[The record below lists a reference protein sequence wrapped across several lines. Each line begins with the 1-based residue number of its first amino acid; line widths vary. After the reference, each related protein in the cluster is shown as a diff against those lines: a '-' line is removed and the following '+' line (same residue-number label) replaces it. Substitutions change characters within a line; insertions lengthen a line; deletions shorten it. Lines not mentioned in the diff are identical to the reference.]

1 MVSFNS
7 VLVIHIICSLD
18 QMISVSSSNKFEGS
32 SRTEVANI
40 ANQTAYNVSK
50 LLDNL
55 LQEYDN
61 VLRPDFGGPSLLIE
75 VNMQVR
81 SMGPISEMDMSYIM
95 DCYFRQSWVDKR
107 LSFEGYKD
115 ALALNI
121 EMLRKIWKPDTY
133 VYNGKKS
140 YLHTITTPNRFVR
153 LFPNGR
159 VLYSQ
164 RLTIRATCI
173 MNLEDFPMDKQ
184 RCPLKIGSFGYT
196 ADDVSYR
203 WTTGRGVNIASDMK
217 LSQFDLIST
226 PTGNETT
233 YRSKGIYS
241 TLLVSFHLQRHMGD
255 FVIQVYGPCILLVVI
270 SWVSFWLNREAT
282 SDRISLGITTVL
294 TMTFLGLEARKDLPK
309 VPYPTA
315 LDYFV
320 FISFTYIFSTVV
332 QFGVVHYFTKV
343 GSGEYYLDELE
354 DEPCP
359 LAERRRWERKAA
371 WKLSKGMS
379 ESSSTAHFSNHMS
392 NNTSGKFN
400 LTNSSATLHSLH
412 NLDHNSLNHHPG
424 AKYFSSMPKKSRNGN
439 GFSAGNISFLDR
451 LPSLENIPSIFTLDR
466 QLSTETEK
474 SDDCTC
480 KRCVTRAMNDSE
492 KALNSVSKIDTVS
505 RIVFPSTYIVIN
517 IIYWY
522 MYLDKSERIDLTA
535 ED

>member
-1 MVSFNS
+1 MHFIT
-7 VLVIHIICSLD
+7 VLYIISALYR
-18 QMISVSSSNKFEGS
+18 VGSSTAESNKDL
-32 SRTEVANI
+32 AKL

-55 LQEYDN
+55 LKDYDN
-61 VLRPDFGGPSLLIE
+61 NLRPDFGGPSTLID

-107 LSFEGYKD
+107 LAFTGYKD
-115 ALALNI
+115 ALALSI
-121 EMLRKIWKPDTY
+121 EMLRKIWKPDTFM
-133 VYNGKKS
+133 YNGKKS

-173 MNLEDFPMDKQ
+173 MNLEGFPMDKQ
-184 RCPLKIGSFGYT
+184 KCPLRIGSFGYT
-196 ADDVSYR
+196 ADDVTYK

-226 PTGNETT
+226 PTGTETT
-233 YRSKGIYS
+233 LRNQGIHS
-241 TLLVSFHLQRHMGD
+241 TLIVSFHLQRHMGD

-332 QFGVVHYFTKV
+332 QFGIVHHFTKV
-343 GSGEYYLDELE
+343 GSGEYYLEELE

-359 LAERRRWERKAA
+359 QVEKRKRVREIYATQQQILDLLLDSCTSLPTHNG
-371 WKLSKGMS
+371 KSCGSNGPSSFKMQDK
-379 ESSSTAHFSNHMS
+379 ES
-392 NNTSGKFN
+392 
-400 LTNSSATLHSLH
+400 SSATLSSLDF
-412 NLDHNSLNHHPG
+412 NFLNHHPT
-424 AKYFSSMPKKSRNGN
+424 ARNFKKS
-439 GFSAGNISFLDR
+439 FQTDSAGCTGGGSLDTLHDIPDNIPGPARAQGAQQLQVRELGLTRDIFL
-451 LPSLENIPSIFTLDR
+451 LENEINER
-466 QLSTETEK
+466 ETPEQ
-474 SDDCTC
+474 CVC
-480 KRCVTRAMNDSE
+480 KRCVTRAFNDSD
-492 KALNSVSKIDTVS
+492 KCLNSVSKIDRIS
-505 RIVFPSTYIVIN
+505 RIVFPSTYLGI
-517 IIYWY
+517 
-522 MYLDKSERIDLTA
+522 
-535 ED
+535 

>member
-1 MVSFNS
+1 M
-7 VLVIHIICSLD
+7 IHLIRAGDTNPNPAHNGMGRSELQSL
-18 QMISVSSSNKFEGS
+18 
-32 SRTEVANI
+32 
-40 ANQTAYNVSK
+40 ANQTAYNVSQ

-61 VLRPDFGGPSLLIE
+61 SLRPDFGGGHTLIE

-107 LSFEGYKD
+107 LSFVGYKD
-115 ALALNI
+115 ALALSI

-164 RLTIRATCI
+164 RLTIRAPCI
-173 MNLEDFPMDKQ
+173 MNLEDFPMDRQ

-196 ADDVSYR
+196 KNDLVYQ
-203 WTTGRGVNIASDMK
+203 WTAGRGVNIASDMK

-226 PTGNETT
+226 PTGNETV
-233 YRSKGIYS
+233 RLNHGDHSP
-241 TLLVSFHLQRHMGD
+241 LLVSFHLKRHMGD

-332 QFGVVHYFTKV
+332 QFGIVHYFTKV
-343 GSGEYYLDELE
+343 GSGEYYLEELE

-359 LAERRRWERKAA
+359 RAEARKREKEYRDGE
-371 WKLSKGMS
+371 WLPLT
-379 ESSSTAHFSNHMS
+379 SSSSYNIIQNTNTKSRHHL
-392 NNTSGKFN
+392 NNSCASLDNFN
-400 LTNSSATLHSLH
+400 Y
-412 NLDHNSLNHHPG
+412 LNHHPG
-424 AKYFSSMPKKSRNGN
+424 AKYFTNR
-439 GFSAGNISFLDR
+439 
-451 LPSLENIPSIFTLDR
+451 
-466 QLSTETEK
+466 
-474 SDDCTC
+474 
-480 KRCVTRAMNDSE
+480 
-492 KALNSVSKIDTVS
+492 
-505 RIVFPSTYIVIN
+505 
-517 IIYWY
+517 
-522 MYLDKSERIDLTA
+522 
-535 ED
+535 